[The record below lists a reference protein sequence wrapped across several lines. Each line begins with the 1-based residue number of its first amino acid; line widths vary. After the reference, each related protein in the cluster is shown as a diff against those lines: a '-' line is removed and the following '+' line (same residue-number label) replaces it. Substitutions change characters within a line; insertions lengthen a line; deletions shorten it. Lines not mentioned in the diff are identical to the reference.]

1 MNLLHSIKA
10 FESDTV
16 INVIIE
22 IPCGSK
28 EKIEYSVDQEKFIVD
43 RVLTSN
49 LSFPFNYGFIP
60 ESWSSDNDPFDV
72 AVISSEVFPTGSQV
86 KVRIIGLLETTDQS
100 GKDSKLITIP
110 ITETNPLFASIE
122 DVSNLDKDTLANIE
136 YFYKN
141 YKINEPNKW
150 VDINGYLSKQEAE
163 IKIKEAVEHYH
174 QHFQK

>member
-10 FESDTV
+10 LENDTTV
-16 INVIIE
+16 NVVIE
-22 IPCGSK
+22 IPRGSK

-43 RVLTSN
+43 RVLSSN
-49 LSFPFNYGFIP
+49 LSFPFNYGFVP
-60 ESWSSDNDPFDV
+60 ETWSNDDDPLDV
-72 AVISSEVFPTGSQV
+72 AVISSEIFATGSQV

-100 GKDSKLITIP
+100 GKDSKLITVPLSEKESIFSD
-110 ITETNPLFASIE
+110 INDVTTLDQETLS
-122 DVSNLDKDTLANIE
+122 NIE

-163 IKIKEAVEHYH
+163 IKLKEAIERYH